1 MSGSILLRYLCKCD
15 ASCCASKLFPA
26 FWHCPSDA
34 FCVPTLTFTLDVERI
49 IHPTIEAANKKRKRG
64 ITDFCPSASD
74 DIAHYL
80 SYLPHLQGS
89 IGMFGI
95 FFMFW
100 RESPN
105 NWSKL
110 RRHTVQHSRIDN
122 PPLNRVT
129 IRWNTITSIALCVRP
144 RRLYRTQYGI
154 QFIAHRLLYQPV
166 RYCIT

>member
-1 MSGSILLRYLCKCD
+1 MN

-49 IHPTIEAANKKRKRG
+49 IYPTTKAATKKRKRG

-74 DIAHYL
+74 AIAHYL
-80 SYLPHLQGS
+80 SYLSDLQGC

-105 NWSKL
+105 NWSEL
-110 RRHTVQHSRIDN
+110 PRRTFQHFRIDN
-122 PPLNRVT
+122 PPLNRIT
-129 IRWNTITSIALCVRP
+129 IGRNPITSIALCIRP
-144 RRLYRTQYGI
+144 RRLNRTQHGI
-154 QFIAHRLLYQPV
+154 QFVTHRLLYQPV
-166 RYCIT
+166 RHRRA